1 MNFVPVYPGS
11 HPNRARSCLFELLA
25 GGGSESFPNTFK
37 NNVITDIVIMW
48 QMDFLAARPAIRN
61 YAAIQW
67 LIFT

>member
-11 HPNRARSCLFELLA
+11 HPNRPKSCLFELLA

-48 QMDFLAARPAIRN
+48 QMNFLAARPAIRN
-61 YAAIQW
+61 SAAFQR
-67 LIFT
+67 LFST